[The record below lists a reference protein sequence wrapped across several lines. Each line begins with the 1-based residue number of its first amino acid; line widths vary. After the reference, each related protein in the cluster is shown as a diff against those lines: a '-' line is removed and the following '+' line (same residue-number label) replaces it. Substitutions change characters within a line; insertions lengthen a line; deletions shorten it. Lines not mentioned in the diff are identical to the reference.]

1 MSILRID
8 FFEILWYNIYRK
20 NKERYGDV
28 YMAKTMKALNDEVRA
43 QYLERVQSV
52 LSADDE
58 VLVVG
63 SNELA
68 IPVVDSEGNEKW
80 VVLTVKVPTGS
91 RDGDAYDG
99 YAMAEDYQLKL
110 ANKAAKAAEKERKAA
125 ADKAKRAK
133 KNEGE

>member
-1 MSILRID
+1 MSMS
-8 FFEILWYNIYRK
+8 K
-20 NKERYGDV
+20 T
-28 YMAKTMKALNDEVRA
+28 AKVLNDEVRA
-43 QYLERVQSV
+43 QYLQRVSEC
-52 LSADDE
+52 LSAEDE

-80 VVLTVKVPTGS
+80 IVLTVKVPTGS

-110 ANKAAKAAEKERKAA
+110 ANKATKAAEKERKAA
-125 ADKAKRAK
+125 ADKAKRTK

>member
-1 MSILRID
+1 MT
-8 FFEILWYNIYRK
+8 K
-20 NKERYGDV
+20 TNKV
-28 YMAKTMKALNDEVRA
+28 LNDEVRA
-43 QYLERVQSV
+43 QYMRKVCEFLEEEE
-52 LSADDE
+52 E

-80 VVLTVKVPTGS
+80 VVFSIKVPTGS

-110 ANKAAKAAEKERKAA
+110 SNKALKAAEKARKAE

-133 KNEGE
+133 KNEGD

>member
-1 MSILRID
+1 MS
-8 FFEILWYNIYRK
+8 
-20 NKERYGDV
+20 
-28 YMAKTMKALNDEVRA
+28 MAKTQKSLNDELRA
-43 QYLERVQSV
+43 LWVQRVHTS
-52 LSADDE
+52 LSQEDE

-63 SNELA
+63 ANELA
-68 IPVVDSEGNEKW
+68 VPVVDTDGNEKW
-80 VVLTVKVPTGS
+80 IVLTIKVPTGS

-125 ADKAKRAK
+125 DKAKRAK

>member
-1 MSILRID
+1 MSI
-8 FFEILWYNIYRK
+8 
-20 NKERYGDV
+20 
-28 YMAKTMKALNDEVRA
+28 AKTQKSLNDELRA
-43 QYLERVQSV
+43 LYLERVQSV

-80 VVLTVKVPTGS
+80 VVLTVKVPTGE
-91 RDGDAYDG
+91 RGGDPYDG
-99 YAMAEDYQLKL
+99 YSVAQDYQMNL
-110 ANKAAKAAEKERKAA
+110 ANKAARAAEKERKAA

>member
-1 MSILRID
+1 
-8 FFEILWYNIYRK
+8 
-20 NKERYGDV
+20 
-28 YMAKTMKALNDEVRA
+28 MAKTQKSLNDELRA
-43 QYLERVQSV
+43 LYMERVHTS
-52 LSADDE
+52 LSQEDE

-63 SNELA
+63 ANELA
-68 IPVVDSEGNEKW
+68 IPVVDTEGNEKW
-80 VVLTVKVPTGS
+80 IVLTVKVPTGS

-110 ANKAAKAAEKERKAA
+110 ANKAVRAAEKERKAA

>member
-1 MSILRID
+1 
-8 FFEILWYNIYRK
+8 
-20 NKERYGDV
+20 
-28 YMAKTMKALNDEVRA
+28 MAKTMKALNDEVRA

-80 VVLTVKVPTGS
+80 VVLTIKVPTGS

-110 ANKAAKAAEKERKAA
+110 ANKAARAAEKERKAA

>member
-1 MSILRID
+1 
-8 FFEILWYNIYRK
+8 
-20 NKERYGDV
+20 
-28 YMAKTMKALNDEVRA
+28 MAKTMKTLNDEVRA
-43 QYLERVQSV
+43 LWVQRVSEC
-52 LSADDE
+52 LSTEDE

-63 SNELA
+63 ANELA

-80 VVLTVKVPTGS
+80 VVLTIKVPTGS

-110 ANKAAKAAEKERKAA
+110 TNKAAKAAEKERKAA
-125 ADKAKRAK
+125 ADKGKRAK